1 MNRRTFLS
9 GCAVCAGLAVSA
21 RALSAAAL
29 RDGVDLFADMVPPGH
44 RPDPSS
50 TEAGLWMYVEGFEDW
65 LRNSHLV
72 IADPELAAYLSDLSC
87 RLAHG
92 YCKDIRVYPMHLPR
106 FNASMAPNGMMQ
118 VWSGLML
125 RVSSEAQLSAIIG
138 HELGHYLRRH
148 SLKGWKQQR
157 DLTNF
162 MSFLTVGLA
171 AAGTSAD
178 TRQLA
183 QLAGYG
189 LIFSYGRD
197 MEREADA
204 IGGNLMHRAGINPWH
219 GVTVWE
225 RLVAERSV
233 AKYRPREDPFFSTHP
248 SDEERI
254 HNLSRLAEEL
264 GQSRAAAL
272 AEGPDAG
279 PGAADFQRIIGR
291 HRARWIEDQLN
302 LRQFNQAE
310 LILGWLAE
318 DGVSPGQI
326 HFYRG
331 ELYRQR
337 GEAGDA
343 ALARAA
349 YEKAVTHAA
358 APPEAHRSLGLIH
371 MRAGD
376 RDAARPCFARYLEL
390 KPGADDREMIRSY
403 MGDI

>member
-1 MNRRTFLS
+1 MNRRAFL
-9 GCAVCAGLAVSA
+9 GCAVCAGLALSA
-21 RALSAAAL
+21 RALAAAAL
-29 RDGVDLFADMVPPGH
+29 RDGTDLFADVVPPGH
-44 RPDPSS
+44 RPDPES
-50 TEAGLWMYVEGFEDW
+50 TEAGLWMQMDAIEDW
-65 LRNSHLV
+65 LRNSHMV
-72 IADPELAAYLSDLSC
+72 IADPDLAAYLSDLGC

-92 YCKDIRVYPMHLPR
+92 HCSDMRVYPMRIPG
-106 FNASMAPNGMMQ
+106 FNASMGPNGIMQ

-125 RVSSEAQLSAIIG
+125 RTSSEAQLSAVIG
-138 HELGHYLRRH
+138 HEIGHYLRRH
-148 SLKGWKQQR
+148 SLRRWNQAR

-162 MSFLTVGLA
+162 MSFLTIGLG
-171 AAGTSAD
+171 AAGAPAGT
-178 TRQLA
+178 QNLA

-197 MEREADA
+197 QEREADA
-204 IGGNLMHRAGINPWH
+204 MGLEMMHRAGINPWH

-225 RLVAERSV
+225 RVAAETAA
-233 AKYRPREDPFFSTHP
+233 AKYRSKADPFFSTHP
-248 SDEERI
+248 SSKERI
-254 HNLSRLAEEL
+254 GNLSRQAAEL
-264 GQSRAAAL
+264 GHIQAAAL

-318 DGVSPGQI
+318 DGVAPGQI
-326 HFYRG
+326 QFYRG

-337 GEAGDA
+337 GEEGDA
-343 ALARAA
+343 ALARTA
-349 YEKAVTHAA
+349 YEAAVTYVT

-371 MRAGD
+371 LREGN
-376 RDAARPCFARYLEL
+376 REAARPCFARYLEL

-403 MGDI
+403 MGEI